1 MSLYTYKVL
10 NTIVRCKSFAGAAEE
25 LHLTPSAISHM
36 VADMEEEFGFTLF
49 VRERKNVTLTENGE
63 QIYGFIQDILYTSDL
78 LEKRVSQIN
87 GSKRGRV
94 RLGLIDST
102 ATQWLSGIMSAY
114 RRNAPDIDVIV
125 RENTY
130 HALVEAVIKRDLD
143 LAIVSHSSIRSL
155 TVPLQFIPL
164 YEDRLI
170 CVSPKEYVPQ
180 NGNFITPEELDKLA
194 LILPLGGNESDVEQ
208 YLADQ
213 GIQGRCQNSAITNS
227 SLLSM
232 VRSGLGHA
240 VDASLSLYSAGTLE
254 NLNVYPIVP
263 SGSRTLGIITQDPKF
278 LAPATQE
285 MISCI
290 QEYVYHYSGGQVG
303 GDL

>member
-1 MSLYTYKVL
+1 MSLYTYKVFH
-10 NTIVRCKSFAGAAEE
+10 TIVQCKSFARAAEK
-25 LHLTPSAISHM
+25 LHLTPSAVSHA
-36 VADMEEEFGFTLF
+36 VSDMEEEFGFPLF
-49 VRERKNVTLTENGE
+49 IREKRNVTLTENGA
-63 QIYGFIQDILYTSDL
+63 QIYSYIQDILYTSDL

-87 GSKRGRV
+87 GSQLGSV

-102 ATQWLSGIMSAY
+102 AIQWLGGIMGAFRVKSP
-114 RRNAPDIDVIV
+114 NIDVIA

-130 HALVEAVIKRDLD
+130 NALVEAVIKRDLD

-180 NGNFITPEELDKLA
+180 NGNFITPEELDKLE

-208 YLADQ
+208 YLATQ
-213 GIQGRCQNSAITNS
+213 GIQGICRSSAITNS
-227 SLLSM
+227 SLVSM
-232 VRSGLGHA
+232 VRSGFGHA
-240 VDASLSLYSAGTLE
+240 VDASLSLYSAGNLDD
-254 NLNVYPIVP
+254 LNVYPIVP
-263 SGSRTLGIITQDPKF
+263 SGSRTLGIITQEPKF
-278 LAPATQE
+278 LAPATLD

-290 QEYVYHYSGGQVG
+290 QEFVYHYTDCKLKSVQ
-303 GDL
+303 